1 MHYSFVATRCHVL
14 PWYEVYTQQ
23 LRNTVAQRH
32 RVKRQ
37 NVCFS
42 RRVDLSD
49 KMCAFLGVGWV
60 VFGCVVLGLCS
71 SCPAVSDG
79 PGGVEVG
86 VDAGVVDFRPA
97 VG

>member
-1 MHYSFVATRCHVL
+1 MFCK
-14 PWYEVYTQQ
+14 
-23 LRNTVAQRH
+23 LRAGEFRSRARRFEHGRRAFLVPPKA